1 METNFLFQRIFV
13 LFLFI
18 FVFFLNSV
26 LLHNTAFPFF
36 VSFSNILLPLL
47 LLV

>member
-18 FVFFLNSV
+18 FFLFFNSV

-36 VSFSNILLPLL
+36 LSFSNILLPLL
-47 LLV
+47 LQV